1 MTLALLLTAV
11 TGAWAQSTLN
21 VVEFEVPAKWE
32 GDVTSLTAADFPGF
46 MDYSTLTDD
55 EAKAIPNPDPS
66 YSQAIIL
73 VYGFDGIET
82 KYIVWDDND
91 IRVIKMSVARDA
103 FYEETTA
110 NHKIYYTYADPNF
123 IDVKWNASTKT
134 GTFTQPA
141 SDVVLTPIYA
151 AATVY
156 DANQTEKMAYETLK
170 EAIQNVQNGE
180 TIKLDW
186 NVTLT
191 EALETPTIVGGV
203 QFTLDFNGYTLD
215 CGTTYQIKLKN
226 AGDQLTFTDSSD
238 DQLGGLIAETFNVES
253 GCEVVFDAGRYNF
266 SGATAETINAFCANA
281 SIPFSLAEGKEFVD
295 LEGGA
300 EANDGFMV
308 RVGFKTYELTIGAGK
323 FATFYDDNNITFAE
337 QPAEGVGLYTISGID
352 TDHSTATVTPIS
364 GIIPAGTPMLVYN
377 GTEQEQTAKL
387 IVTLDNAQDAIAW
400 APQFKGT
407 ATDREFTADD
417 MAAADYFAL
426 SGGKAF
432 APVKG
437 AGTIGKNKCWLE
449 FAKQEIPSAR
459 QLTLVFDET
468 TGVGSID
475 NGQLTIDNWYDLSGR
490 KIANGQKPTAK
501 GIYIKNGQKVVV
513 K

>member
-300 EANDGFMV
+300 EANDGFTV
-308 RVGFKTYELTIGAGK
+308 RVDWKTFELTIGPKK
-323 FATFYDDNNITFAE
+323 FATFYDDNNITL
-337 QPAEGVGLYTISGID
+337 AEGQNIGFYTISNISD
-352 TDHSTATVTPIS
+352 DRTKAYVTPINS
-364 GIIPAGTPMLVYN
+364 TIIPANTPTLVYN
-377 GTEQEQTAKL
+377 GGNDQQTVKL
-387 IVTLDNAQDAIAW
+387 KVTTDAVNLTVDYVE
-400 APQFKGT
+400 QFKGT
-407 ATDREFTADD
+407 AEAREFTADD
-417 MAAADYFAL
+417 MAANDYFAL

-437 AGTIGKNKCWLE
+437 TGTIAAHKCWLE
-449 FAKQEIPSAR
+449 FAKQQIPSAR
-459 QLTLVFDET
+459 QLTIVFDNDDA

-475 NGQLTIDNWYDLSGR
+475 NGQLTIDNYYDLNGR
-490 KIANGQKPTAK
+490 KLNAKPTRK
-501 GIYIKNGQKVVV
+501 GVYIKNGQKVV